1 MADVLKKR
9 LFQGCLA
16 VGFGNKRFVVGC
28 PEVMFA
34 VPGPDMAVF
43 NLLKLARAHF
53 LSFRVQEDSN
63 VSVY

>member
-43 NLLKLARAHF
+43 NL
-53 LSFRVQEDSN
+53 SISQVC
-63 VSVY
+63 